1 MIMYLSDHI
10 VSCVSSRS
18 LFLPW
23 EAAFGLVILDLDWGS
38 VAFILILFKLYSRGF
53 FHRGSLAISHRF
65 TLAVYTLIDI

>member
-38 VAFILILFKLYSRGF
+38 VAFILILFKFYSRG